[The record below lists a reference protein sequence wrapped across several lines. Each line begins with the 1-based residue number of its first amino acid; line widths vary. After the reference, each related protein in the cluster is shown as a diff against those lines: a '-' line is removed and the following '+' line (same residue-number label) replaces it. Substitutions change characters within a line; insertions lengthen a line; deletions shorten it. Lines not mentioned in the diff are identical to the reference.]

1 MSMRDLYRNYASY
14 MALAMM
20 ADPYGEKGIYMPEES
35 RYANYTPDKLSGFT
49 QCKGRK
55 HMSKKKRKQMH

>member
-1 MSMRDLYRNYASY
+1 